1 MVEYV
6 CKRCGYT
13 TTIIS
18 SLRNHLNRKNIC
30 LAILL
35 DIPISEL
42 LSEYLPKVIILNDKT
57 YPCNKCR
64 RQFNSCGNKTKHQ
77 RICKV
82 DPELNRI
89 TKLENIVLE
98 LSAKLEHALLN
109 PSSITT
115 TTTTN
120 SNNTTTN
127 NNNITLN
134 VYHEGKYSNCDTS
147 SIDYPLLISK
157 LLSDPTC
164 GILTYLEQKYF
175 SVLHPENHI
184 LKLSSKS
191 DLNSNTMYVHT
202 SDGWDKRDKSNIY
215 SELNTEAGLRIDKLV
230 DSYSSGYNPLVSSIL
245 SISDIK
251 HVQST
256 IDFITPT
263 PDVLLG
269 LDGLLIDGVL

>member
-13 TTIIS
+13 TIART
-18 SLRNHLNRKNIC
+18 SLRNHLNRKSKC

-35 DIPISEL
+35 DIPITEL
-42 LSEYLPKVIILNDKT
+42 LLEIPSRVFILNEIT
-57 YPCNKCR
+57 YTCNKCNKS
-64 RQFNSCGNKTKHQ
+64 FNSQSNCCRHQKKCNK
-77 RICKV
+77 

-263 PDVLLG
+263 PDVSLG